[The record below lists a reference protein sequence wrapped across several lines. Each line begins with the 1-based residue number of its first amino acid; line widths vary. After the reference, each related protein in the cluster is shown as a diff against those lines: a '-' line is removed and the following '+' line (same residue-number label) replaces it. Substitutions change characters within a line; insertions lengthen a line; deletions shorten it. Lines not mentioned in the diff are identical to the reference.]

1 MTALRWLAFTIVAYA
16 AGASLAVAAMN
27 AFARP
32 MGPLG
37 GGGPFIFLFGA
48 VVGIAVG
55 SVQYLGLW
63 RRVALAAWL
72 GASALGAAVGYVLVA
87 IVGEQLGRVIS
98 PTGNIV
104 IGGGTIQDV
113 SGLVLGLAIGVAQ
126 WRVLR
131 GPLGMG
137 RWWIVATAIGVSLG
151 YGTAAAVLEL
161 LEVDV
166 LKVNLIPSYGGIVG
180 LGAGI
185 AQAIVLRSRRSS
197 VKA

>member
-1 MTALRWLAFTIVAYA
+1 MTALRWLALTIVAYA

-27 AFARP
+27 AVARP

-37 GGGPFIFLFGA
+37 AGGPFIFLFGA
-48 VVGIAVG
+48 IVGVAVG
-55 SVQYLGLW
+55 AVQYLGLW

-72 GASALGAAVGYVLVA
+72 GASALGAAIGYVLAAV
-87 IVGEQLGRVIS
+87 VGEQLGNVIS

-104 IGGGTIQDV
+104 VGGGTIQDL

-131 GPLGMG
+131 GPLGVG

-161 LEVDV
+161 LEVDL
-166 LKVNLIPSYGGIVG
+166 LKVNLIPSYGAIVG

-185 AQAIVLRSRRSS
+185 AQVIVLWSRRSR
-197 VKA
+197 VPA

>member
-1 MTALRWLAFTIVAYA
+1 MNALRWLVLTIVAYA
-16 AGASLAVAAMN
+16 AGATLSVATMNAVA
-27 AFARP
+27 RP
-32 MGPLG
+32 IGPLFG
-37 GGGPFIFLFGA
+37 GGVFILVFGA
-48 VVGIAVG
+48 IVGVAVG
-55 SVQYLGLW
+55 AVQYLGIW

-72 GASALGAAVGYVLVA
+72 AASALGAGIGYVLAA
-87 IVGEQLGRVIS
+87 IVGEQLASVIS

-104 IGGGTIQDV
+104 VGGGTIQDV

-151 YGTAAAVLEL
+151 YGSAAAVLEL

-166 LKVNLIPSYGGIVG
+166 LKLNLIPSYGGIVG

-185 AQAIVLRSRRSS
+185 AQAIVLRSRRPD
-197 VKA
+197 A